1 ARHGIAT
8 VDGHRAGRCLGKDE
22 AHPVIGRQFQR
33 LDHRHEIVPIRAQAV
48 QPDNAGIGRLG
59 RFDDQGLVGHDVPQV
74 YQARD
79 MNLPLSVLMRTTSPV
94 SRYSGIWISRPLAK
108 RAVLVRALAE
118 EPLIA
123 GGVSAIGISTTAG
136 SSTPIRLPS
145 TTRPYRPWMP
155 SYR

>member
-1 ARHGIAT
+1 EHICVDDEHNRHS
-8 VDGHRAGRCLGKDE
+8 HSL
-22 AHPVIGRQFQR
+22 H
-33 LDHRHEIVPIRAQAV
+33 AV
-48 QPDNAGIGRLG
+48 LPFYL
-59 RFDDQGLVGHDVPQV
+59 LV
-74 YQARD
+74 
-79 MNLPLSVLMRTTSPV
+79 SEWMRTTSPV